1 MNSITTVM
9 SCQQLG
15 LPLVVDK
22 LSFKIGAP
30 EAKHSVPQGGGL
42 YCTPSALHHFRDCLH
57 I

>member
-1 MNSITTVM
+1 MCLYAVVLLYVVAGTNSLTAVM

-30 EAKHSVPQGGGL
+30 EAKHSVLP
-42 YCTPSALHHFRDCLH
+42 
-57 I
+57 